1 MRTVVTNAHQQE
13 LSPPARAA
21 IAAAAGDLATR
32 VEEVR
37 ALVDERIVTSVAGIA
52 DGTGEMLE
60 NLAASTRAHMTLIAG
75 MIGAWADPQDSSPP
89 PESVRWA
96 RDFVRVG
103 VPVDGLMRSYRLG
116 HAAFWAW
123 WQERLREHADDV
135 DVLAEVIAAT
145 SAWTFEYVD
154 AVLQPLIDDYV
165 AQQSRA
171 GARAETMRIAE
182 VRALLDRTAPAP
194 DLERAAARLRYVL
207 RRGHLG
213 FVAAAVADPARP
225 ADPDATPPLET
236 VGPVLV
242 EQLGL
247 TEAPLIV
254 PAAGEA
260 VHGWIGGHELD
271 AEAARAVRIPGV
283 VLAFGDPGDGLEG
296 FRDTHEQAREA
307 QRVARLAGRRAG
319 TTVTYRDTAVLALL
333 TADRERAVR
342 FAADVL
348 GPLADD
354 TDGAR
359 RLLATLAVFQEEH
372 LSFARAAR
380 RLGVHQNTVAYRIRR
395 SLELCGEEDAGSL
408 RLRAAVALAALG
420 RGR

>member
-1 MRTVVTNAHQQE
+1 MCAVVPHAHQQE
-13 LSPPARAA
+13 LSDAARAA
-21 IAAAAGDLATR
+21 ISASAADLAMR

-37 ALVDERIVTSVAGIA
+37 ELVDERIVRSVAGIA

-60 NLAASTRAHMTLIAG
+60 NLAASTRAHMTLISG
-75 MIGAWADPQDSSPP
+75 MIGAWADPQDVSPP

-116 HAAFWAW
+116 HAGFWAW

-171 GARAETMRIAE
+171 GARAESLRIAE
-182 VRALLDRTAPAP
+182 VRGLLDRTGPAP
-194 DLERAAARLRYVL
+194 DLERASARLRYQL
-207 RRGHLG
+207 RRRHLG
-213 FVAAAVADPARP
+213 FVAAAVTDPALP
-225 ADPDATPPLET
+225 VDPDATPPLET
-236 VGPVLV
+236 VAAILA
-242 EQLGL
+242 ERLGAA
-247 TEAPLIV
+247 EAPLVV
-254 PAAGEA
+254 PAAGDA
-260 VHGWIGGHELD
+260 IHGWIGGHELD
-271 AEAARAVRIPGV
+271 AAAALEVRIPGV
-283 VLAFGDPGDGLEG
+283 VLAFGDPGEGLEG
-296 FRDTHEQAREA
+296 FRSTHEQAREA
-307 QRVARLAGRRAG
+307 QRVARLAGRRPG
-319 TTVTYRDTAVLALL
+319 STVTYRDTAVLALL
-333 TADRERAVR
+333 TTDRERAQR

-348 GPLADD
+348 GPLAAD

-380 RLGVHQNTVAYRIRR
+380 RLGVHQNTVAYRVRR

-408 RLRAAVALAALG
+408 RLRSAVALAALL
-420 RGR
+420 RVR